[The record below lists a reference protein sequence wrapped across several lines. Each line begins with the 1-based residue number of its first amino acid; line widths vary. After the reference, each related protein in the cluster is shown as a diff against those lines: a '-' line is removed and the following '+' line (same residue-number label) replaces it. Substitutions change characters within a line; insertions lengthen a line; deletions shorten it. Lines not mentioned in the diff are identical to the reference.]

1 MKRLALLAGVLCLL
15 SPLALAGGGPPT
27 AKTITLNGAGCT
39 PVLGTVTFGMTSDA
53 SASAQMAEIFA
64 SDQAARS
71 GGPRAINWD
80 TVAREDRKRRVETLK
95 LLKAGRLST
104 PADFVGAAFLFQH
117 GDCPAAYELANRL
130 AGQAIA
136 AGERPGGTVH
146 STARW
151 IYAATY
157 DRWQRSLG
165 KPQKYGTQYVSQGE
179 GCNYRFEPYDPATTD
194 AERAEYG
201 IPTLEEALA
210 RVDQLNTQC
219 RAMQTQ

>member
-1 MKRLALLAGVLCLL
+1 MKRFWLLGLTLTSMAY
-15 SPLALAGGGPPT
+15 AGGGVRTPV
-27 AKTITLNGAGCT
+27 TITLQGAGCT
-39 PVLGTVTFGMTSDA
+39 PILGTVTFGMTPDA
-53 SASAQMAEIFA
+53 AASTQMAQIFA

-71 GGPRAINWD
+71 GGPGAIDWD
-80 TVAREDRKRRVETLK
+80 TVAREDRERREQTLI
-95 LLKAGRLST
+95 LLKSGRLST

-130 AGQAIA
+130 AAQAIA

-165 KPQKYGTQYVSQGE
+165 KPQKYGTQYSSQGE
-179 GCNYRFEPYDPATTD
+179 GCNYQFEPYDPATTD

-201 IPTLEEALA
+201 VPTLEEALA
-210 RVDQLNTQC
+210 RVDQFNAECQ
-219 RAMQTQ
+219 RRQTP